1 MDGYLY
7 MAYDYPVLGAFLTFL
22 WFFLWVVW
30 LILLFKVIN
39 DVFRDHELSGWGK
52 ASWLVFV
59 VVLPYLGVLVYLV
72 ARGKGMSERE
82 MRRAKTER
90 EVFDAYIRETAGTG
104 AGTGG
109 ATAGAAGVDQL
120 ARLSELKA
128 KGDLTEN
135 EYQRAKEKI
144 LA

>member
-30 LILLFKVIN
+30 LILLFKVIT

-52 ASWLVFV
+52 AGWLVFV
-59 VVLPYLGVLVYLV
+59 VALPYVGVLVYLV
-72 ARGKGMSERE
+72 ARGQGMSERE
-82 MRRAKTER
+82 TRRARTER

-104 AGTGG
+104 TGTGG
-109 ATAGAAGVDQL
+109 ATGADQL

-128 KGDLTEN
+128 KGDLTEG

>member
-30 LILLFKVIN
+30 LILLFKVIT
-39 DVFRDHELSGWGK
+39 DVFRDHELNGWGK
-52 ASWLVFV
+52 AGWLVFV
-59 VVLPYLGVLVYLV
+59 IVLPYLGVLVYLV

-82 MRRAKTER
+82 VRRARTER
-90 EVFDAYIRETAGTG
+90 EAFDAYIRETAG
-104 AGTGG
+104 AGTGA
-109 ATAGAAGVDQL
+109 ATGAAGVDQL

>member
-30 LILLFKVIN
+30 LILLFKVIT
-39 DVFRDHELSGWGK
+39 DVFRDHELNGWGK
-52 ASWLVFV
+52 AGWLVFV
-59 VVLPYLGVLVYLV
+59 IALPYLGVLVYLV

-82 MRRAKTER
+82 TRRARTER
-90 EVFDAYIRETAGTG
+90 EAFDTYIRETAGTG